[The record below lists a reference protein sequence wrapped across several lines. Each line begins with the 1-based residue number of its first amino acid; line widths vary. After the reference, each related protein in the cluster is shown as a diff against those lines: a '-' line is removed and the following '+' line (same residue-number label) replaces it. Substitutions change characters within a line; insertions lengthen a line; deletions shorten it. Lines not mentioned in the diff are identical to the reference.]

1 MNKRSIKLVLGL
13 GILALMCPVLVSSE
27 EFEAGKHYKIIE
39 KQSETESN
47 EETPASEETSS
58 EGTDSDTPDADTLN
72 EEIAVVEYFSYGCS
86 HCYRLEP
93 FIDTWLETK
102 GKEVSF
108 SRVAVPRQ
116 DWIPY
121 ARAFYIAEVLGITE
135 KVHSLIFRGIFV
147 NKQPMGQKRLLKRM
161 YTGVAEVESEKFE
174 EVWAS
179 DEIPKLVQNA
189 ALEMSDLG
197 ITASP
202 TLVVGGTYS
211 ITPETA
217 GDLAYMFD
225 VVDFLVEKIKTERET
240 EDTTTANESIE

>member
-1 MNKRSIKLVLGL
+1 MNKRSIKLALGL
-13 GILALMCPVLVSSE
+13 GTLVLMYTVLVSSE

-39 KQSETESN
+39 KQGDTELD
-47 EETPASEETSS
+47 EETPTTEETSD
-58 EGTDSDTPDADTLN
+58 EDTESDTPDADTSN
-72 EEIAVVEYFSYGCS
+72 EEIAVVEYFSYGCN

-93 FIDTWLETK
+93 FIETWLETK
-102 GKEVSF
+102 GEDVSF

-135 KVHSLIFRGIFV
+135 KVHSLIFRGVFV
-147 NKQPMGQKRLLKRM
+147 NKQPMGQKRPLKRM
-161 YTGVAEVESEKFE
+161 YTGVAEIEAEKFE

-189 ALEMSDLG
+189 AIEMRDLG
-197 ITASP
+197 ITVSP
-202 TLVVGGTYS
+202 TLVVDGTYS

-225 VVDFLVEKIKTERET
+225 VVDFLVEKIKTERVPE
-240 EDTTTANESIE
+240 ESTATNDSIE